1 MNVDVSTMQD
11 YFNIEYI
18 LVGMAGIILYLLYYV
33 YTKDAL
39 YNKNIH
45 SVASVAEELNR
56 EIYYLKKNMTE
67 TQKSI
72 QQNTRGM
79 SDKEIYEEIER
90 SVYDMVQPL
99 SLGFKQLQE
108 NIIAI
113 DSQMES
119 RVSSLENGVKQFS
132 IPNSVNGNDDEKIL
146 SLYKQGISLETIS
159 KELNIS
165 QPEVEF
171 VLKIN
176 KLQ

>member
-1 MNVDVSTMQD
+1 MDFDVSA
-11 YFNIEYI
+11 IEEFLNLKYI
-18 LVGMAGIILYLLYYV
+18 LVAMAAVILYLLYYV
-33 YTKDAL
+33 YTKDAV

-45 SVASVAEELNR
+45 SVASVVEELNR
-56 EIYYLKKNMTE
+56 EIFYLKKNMTQ

-113 DSQMES
+113 DSQMEA
-119 RVSSLENGVKQFS
+119 RVSSLENGIKQFS
-132 IPNSVNGNDDEKIL
+132 IPNSVNGNDDEKII
-146 SLYKQGISLETIS
+146 SLYKQGITLETIS

>member
-1 MNVDVSTMQD
+1 MPDLSGLQNFFDL
-11 YFNIEYI
+11 EYI
-18 LVGMAGIILYLLYYV
+18 LAGMAGIILYLLYYV
-33 YTKDAL
+33 YTKDAE
-39 YNKNIH
+39 YSRNIR
-45 SVASVAEELNR
+45 SVASVVEELNR
-56 EIYYLKKNMTE
+56 EIYYLKKNITE

-72 QQNTRGM
+72 QQNKRGM

-113 DSQMES
+113 DSQIES
-119 RVSSLENGVKQFS
+119 RVSSIENGVKHFS
-132 IPNSVNGNDDEKIL
+132 IPNSVNGNDDEKII
-146 SLYKQGISLETIS
+146 SLYKQGITLETIS

-176 KLQ
+176 KLK

>member
-1 MNVDVSTMQD
+1 MPIDLNNIENF
-11 YFNIEYI
+11 FNLEYI
-18 LVGMAGIILYLLYYV
+18 LVGMAGVILYLLYYV
-33 YTKDAL
+33 YSKDAV

-45 SVASVAEELNR
+45 SVASVVEELNR

-79 SDKEIYEEIER
+79 TDKEIYEEIER

-113 DSQMES
+113 DSQIDS
-119 RVSSLENGVKQFS
+119 RVSSIENGVKHFS

>member
-1 MNVDVSTMQD
+1 MNFDVSTIQD
-11 YFNIEYI
+11 YFNVEYI

-113 DSQMES
+113 DSQIES